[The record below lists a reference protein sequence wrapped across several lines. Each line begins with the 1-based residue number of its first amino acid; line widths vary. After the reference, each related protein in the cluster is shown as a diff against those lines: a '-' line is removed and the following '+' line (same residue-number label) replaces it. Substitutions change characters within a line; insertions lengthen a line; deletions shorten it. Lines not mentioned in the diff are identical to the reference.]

1 MKLSDATQIS
11 LPARNLLAILAAVAI
26 GTMSFF
32 SIQERLNT
40 IETKIQ
46 LMEKDLEA
54 ANNFIDGVPKGDMVS
69 PQVQELYMLVEYL
82 SSNVDK
88 LKAQMEEE
96 IPMILKNDMVIQFH
110 EERLID
116 LEERKMETIKVV
128 FAILM
133 IQNGSTIEMV
143 PTEGL
148 SDCLKQKRIISRNI
162 GEEQDGIYMQ
172 CKEVTA
178 SLYEDMGR
186 LKIKKIYD

>member
-1 MKLSDATQIS
+1 MKISDATQIS
-11 LPARNLLAILAAVAI
+11 LPARNLLAILAAVAV

-82 SSNVDK
+82 SGNVDK

-96 IPMILKNDMVIQFH
+96 IPMRLKNDMVIQFH

-116 LEERKMETIKVV
+116 LEERK
-128 FAILM
+128 
-133 IQNGSTIEMV
+133 NG
-143 PTEGL
+143 
-148 SDCLKQKRIISRNI
+148 NH
-162 GEEQDGIYMQ
+162 
-172 CKEVTA
+172 
-178 SLYEDMGR
+178 
-186 LKIKKIYD
+186 

>member
-1 MKLSDATQIS
+1 MKISDATQIS
-11 LPARNLLAILAAVAI
+11 LPARNLLAILAAVAV

-82 SSNVDK
+82 SGNVDK

-96 IPMILKNDMVIQFH
+96 IPMILKNAMLRQFH

-116 LEERKMETIKVV
+116 LESK
-128 FAILM
+128 
-133 IQNGSTIEMV
+133 QNGV
-143 PTEGL
+143 H
-148 SDCLKQKRIISRNI
+148 
-162 GEEQDGIYMQ
+162 
-172 CKEVTA
+172 
-178 SLYEDMGR
+178 
-186 LKIKKIYD
+186 

>member
-11 LPARNLLAILAAVAI
+11 LPARNLLAILAAVAV

-116 LEERKMETIKVV
+116 LEERK
-128 FAILM
+128 
-133 IQNGSTIEMV
+133 NG
-143 PTEGL
+143 
-148 SDCLKQKRIISRNI
+148 DH
-162 GEEQDGIYMQ
+162 
-172 CKEVTA
+172 
-178 SLYEDMGR
+178 
-186 LKIKKIYD
+186 